1 MIQFAIAHPYLS
13 IIAAVYLATAI
24 LGWMFIAGAAIASRE
39 DKPAKF
45 DPIPL
50 SPEQERAVHRAAVE
64 AGYADLAGYVEKYG
78 SDNTPDQKEV
88 QKPHHV
94 RTRINGIMR

>member
-39 DKPAKF
+39 DKSAKF
-45 DPIPL
+45 NSIPL
-50 SPEQERAVHRAAVE
+50 SPEQERAAHRAAVE
-64 AGYADLAGYVEKYG
+64 AGYADLAGYVAKYG
-78 SDNTPDQKEV
+78 RDK
-88 QKPHHV
+88 
-94 RTRINGIMR
+94 

>member
-50 SPEQERAVHRAAVE
+50 NPEQERAAQAS
-64 AGYADLAGYVEKYG
+64 GEKIA
-78 SDNTPDQKEV
+78 
-88 QKPHHV
+88 
-94 RTRINGIMR
+94 R